1 MTWLDN
7 QWAYLKLGQQ
17 QEATATGEK
26 PLNAPET
33 DKIHFSF
40 IDFSCQT
47 LPHHQV
53 AACRCCPS
61 RQHDV
66 SNCSILTKLVKT
78 LRFVHFS
85 VIDKRCRWSPPRLCS
100 SWVLNLNESPLS
112 FCSSCSSVEAIQKGG
127 CMSRPRA
134 EEIYRFLR
142 YSCDSFLL
150 SASKATKPS

>member
-7 QWAYLKLGQQ
+7 QWAYLTLGQQ
-17 QEATATGEK
+17 QETTATGEK

-47 LPHHQV
+47 VPHHQV

-85 VIDKRCRWSPPRLCS
+85 VIDRGAADPLPGCVVL
-100 SWVLNLNESPLS
+100 VLNLNESPLS